1 MPVTRSALTPQL
13 RFGASTTN
21 QGDEMTETVGGTS
34 QSGIDEPVVALLSEQ
49 FEAVRALADEVPD
62 EDWATSTD
70 LPGWTVQDCFSH
82 MIGVERGMLG
92 LSEEAPPVDHLA
104 HLGNDFARMVEAP
117 VELRRTRTPAE
128 VRAELHDILAQ
139 RRSALEASGTEAFD
153 EESWTPTG
161 PGTYRDFMFIRLF
174 DLWMH
179 EQDVRHA
186 LDRPGHLSG
195 PVVASV
201 LANNAAKAL
210 PLIVGKRA
218 DAPIGSV
225 VAIDVVGPTE
235 ASFAVQVNDVS
246 GKKRAALI
254 EPGDADDP
262 TATLAIDVDTFMR
275 LCGGR
280 ADAASALEANP
291 EGITLG
297 GDTQLARAV
306 VDNLA
311 FTP

>member
-1 MPVTRSALTPQL
+1 
-13 RFGASTTN
+13 
-21 QGDEMTETVGGTS
+21 MTETVAGAS
-34 QSGIDEPVVALLSEQ
+34 QSGTGEPVVALLSEQ
-49 FEAVRALADEVPD
+49 FDAVRALADEIPD
-62 EDWATSTD
+62 EAWTTPTD

-92 LSEEAPPVDHLA
+92 LSEVAPPVDHLA

-117 VELRRTRTPAE
+117 VELRRSCTPAE

-139 RRSALEASGTEAFD
+139 RRSALEGFGSETFE
-153 EESWTPTG
+153 EESWTPAG

-218 DAPIGSV
+218 DAPVGSV

-235 ASFAVQVNDVS
+235 ASFAVQVNNVS
-246 GKKRAALI
+246 GKKRAALV
-254 EPGDADDP
+254 EPGDAADP
-262 TATLAIDVDTFMR
+262 TATLAIFVDAFMR

-280 ADAASALEANP
+280 VTATAVLDADPEAVTFSGDA
-291 EGITLG
+291 ELG
-297 GDTQLARAV
+297 RAV

>member
-1 MPVTRSALTPQL
+1 
-13 RFGASTTN
+13 
-21 QGDEMTETVGGTS
+21 
-34 QSGIDEPVVALLSEQ
+34 
-49 FEAVRALADEVPD
+49 
-62 EDWATSTD
+62 
-70 LPGWTVQDCFSH
+70 
-82 MIGVERGMLG
+82 
-92 LSEEAPPVDHLA
+92 
-104 HLGNDFARMVEAP
+104 MVEAP
-117 VELRRTRTPAE
+117 IELRRSRLPAA
-128 VRAELHDILAQ
+128 VRAELHEVLAQ
-139 RRSALEASGTEAFD
+139 RRDSLESFGTAKFD

-161 PGTYRDFMFIRLF
+161 PGTYRDFMFIRAF

-186 LDRPGHLSG
+186 VDLPGHLSG

-218 DAPIGSV
+218 DAPVGSV

-246 GKKRAALI
+246 GKKRATLVD
-254 EPGDADDP
+254 PTTVGVP
-262 TATLAIDVDTFMR
+262 TATIAVDVDTFMR

-280 ADAASALEANP
+280 VDASSVLENNPSAV
-291 EGITLG
+291 TFG
-297 GDTQLARAV
+297 GDAELGRAV
-306 VDNLA
+306 VDHLA